1 MHWNILLRRRDPDL
15 VHRSRG
21 FTLIELLVV
30 IAIIAILAG
39 MLLPALGKSK
49 TKAQGIYCMNNLKTM
64 QLAWTM
70 YTHDWNDW
78 IPGNLWSQ
86 KGSFNWVSGWLDFA
100 ANNPDNTNTLLILDE
115 RYAQLGLYTKTAGA
129 YKCPADR
136 ITVQNGGVSRP
147 RVRSISMSG
156 WMGHNAPPWN
166 AGYITFA
173 RVSQIQK
180 PSPSEALVFID
191 EREDSIDDGYYAVN
205 MEKGGAAQLVNF
217 PGSFHNKAGGLS
229 FADGHTEIHRWVD
242 PRTTPPLKKGQKR
255 EFTNMRDN
263 RDLQWLQDH
272 ATSLKKDP

>member
-1 MHWNILLRRRDPDL
+1 MHAHTLLRRRSAGSASP
-15 VHRSRG
+15 SWG

-39 MLLPALGKSK
+39 MLLPALGKAK

-64 QLAWTM
+64 QLGWVM

-86 KGSFNWVSGWLDFA
+86 KGPFNWVSGWLDFA
-100 ANNPDNTNTLLILDE
+100 DNNPDNTNTLMILDE
-115 RYAQLGLYTKTAGA
+115 RFAQLGVYTKTAGA

-136 ITVQNGGVSRP
+136 IMVKNGGVLRP

-166 AGYITFA
+166 PGYLTFSK
-173 RVSQIQK
+173 VSQIQK
-180 PSPSEALVFID
+180 PSPSEALVFLD
-191 EREDSIDDGYYAVN
+191 EREDSLDDGYYAVN
-205 MEKGGAAQLVNF
+205 MERGAASQLVNY

-229 FADGHTEIHRWVD
+229 FADGHAEIHRWVD
-242 PRTTPPLKKGQKR
+242 SRTTPPFKKGQKR
-255 EFTNMRDN
+255 EFTNMKDN
-263 RDLQWLQDH
+263 RDLLWLQDH
-272 ATSLKKDP
+272 ATSSKKDL